1 MLVRKYIMSNS
12 DSAIHRSLM
21 FDLRDVLG
29 WRPDGSFY
37 RVTQSGILAKS
48 RPAIASLSSVN
59 AGTSL
64 PLLHTHKKHCVKA
77 IHEHEAPIFTLP
89 RNDIETHSELL
100 LHVMEDYF
108 HSSSLCLFGIATKK
122 AVSNAFSLFISLYGR
137 VKSPDSCLN
146 DSFRLEAVTAWLKRV
161 VASDVMHA
169 ISITQK
175 NGDVYGSVFAAL
187 SGGDTERA
195 SSLALMG
202 GCPGLSLMSS
212 NSGVQ
217 AQPFCAN
224 QLELWHSTDAQQF
237 TPTSLLRIL
246 SLASGSIDIERHMYK
261 ADGDSYDIDWRRRF
275 GMCLWSCSHSKD
287 QTTVSSAVNQYS
299 SDIADG
305 FAPPCTPLYCGGLS
319 KPSKQCIFYQILSHH
334 GGNDVPLAN
343 IIDPLSHTPFAND
356 FSASF
361 HLCATMSAVTDSKL
375 SCYQEELVIESLASQ
390 LIGEGL
396 WEWAVYVS
404 LCSIGGTFLS
414 RSSSAARMICAKN
427 IIMRFYSPS
436 TDPLAESRRLFLQDI
451 GIPLH
456 WLAQAHAYRCAS
468 EGDVFGMFDNF
479 FSCSES
485 ESMTVMEH
493 LIIPHMI
500 IEGKH
505 LRTQLWQLLES
516 LRSQITENSIVR
528 WNKSNGCGM
537 FHQFLDL
544 QAKVETLTQIQ
555 SEKLQSSDVNIDN
568 LLELATDLETMI
580 SEGSETR
587 CDDAALPFI
596 KVVYDLRRTPSNVVK
611 AEVRS
616 CLSLLCM
623 EVLARKT
630 GRPFTFK
637 SQMALTCP
645 AQLTSLKSDGLYA
658 DSIIRGLCGFEPIS

>member
-1 MLVRKYIMSNS
+1 MLVRMYIMSNS
-12 DSAIHRSLM
+12 DSAIYRSLM
-21 FDLRDVLG
+21 LNLRDFLG

-37 RVTQSGILAKS
+37 RLTRSGILAKS
-48 RPAIASLSSVN
+48 RPAIVALSSANVV
-59 AGTSL
+59 TSL

-77 IHEHEAPIFTLP
+77 MREHEAPIFTLP
-89 RNDIETHSELL
+89 RNEIEDRSEPL
-100 LHVMEDYF
+100 LHAMEDYF
-108 HSSSLCLFGIATKK
+108 QSSSLCLFGSATKK
-122 AVSNAFSLFISLYGR
+122 AVSNAFSLLISLYGR
-137 VKSPDSCLN
+137 EKSPDSSLN
-146 DSFRLEAVTAWLKRV
+146 DSFRLEAVSTWLKRV
-161 VASDVMHA
+161 VASDMMHA

-175 NGDVYGSVFAAL
+175 NGDVHGSVFAAL

-202 GCPGLSLMSS
+202 GCPGLSLMVS

-224 QLELWHSTDAQQF
+224 QLEMWHNTEAQQF
-237 TPTSLLRIL
+237 TPTSLLRII
-246 SLASGSIDIERHMYK
+246 SLASGSIDIERQMYK
-261 ADGDSYDIDWRRRF
+261 VDSVSYDIDWRRRF
-275 GMCLWSCSHSKD
+275 GMYLWSCSHSKN

-299 SDIADG
+299 SDISDG
-305 FAPPCTPLYCGGLS
+305 FAPPGIPLYCVGS
-319 KPSKQCIFYQILSHH
+319 RPTNKCIFYQILSHH
-334 GGNDVPLAN
+334 GENNVSLAN
-343 IIDPLSHTPFAND
+343 IIDPMSHTPFAND

-361 HLCATMSAVTDSKL
+361 HLCATMSALTESKL
-375 SCYQEELVIESLASQ
+375 SCYQEEIVIESLASQ
-390 LIGEGL
+390 LIGDGL

-414 RSSSAARMICAKN
+414 RSTSAARMIRAKN
-427 IIMRFYSPS
+427 IVMRFYSPS

-451 GIPLH
+451 GVPLH

-468 EGDVFGMFDNF
+468 EGDVFGMFDNLF
-479 FSCSES
+479 LCSAS
-485 ESMTVMEH
+485 ESMILMER

-516 LRSQITENSIVR
+516 LRSQITEESIVR
-528 WNKSNGCGM
+528 WNKLNGCGM

-544 QAKVETLTQIQ
+544 QAKVETLIQMQ

-568 LLELATDLETMI
+568 LLEIATDLEAMI
-580 SEGSETR
+580 SEGSETG
-587 CDDAALPFI
+587 CDDAALPLI
-596 KVVYDLRRTPSNVVK
+596 KVVYNFRRTPLNVVK

-616 CLSLLCM
+616 CLSLLRM
-623 EVLARKT
+623 KLLARKT
-630 GRPFTFK
+630 GKPFTFK

-645 AQLTSLKSDGLYA
+645 SHLSSLKPDGLYA